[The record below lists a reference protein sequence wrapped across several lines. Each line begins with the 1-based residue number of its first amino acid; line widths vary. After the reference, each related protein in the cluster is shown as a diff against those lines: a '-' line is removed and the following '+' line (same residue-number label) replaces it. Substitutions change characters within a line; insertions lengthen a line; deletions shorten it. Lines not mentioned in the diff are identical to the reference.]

1 MTTEAKR
8 ERLYYLISEIDDKK
22 IESIYALF
30 EDQIG
35 EKYEWWEYKESV
47 AELDE
52 RARRYDAGGDK
63 GVKWEELEAS
73 INELRKKRLIS
84 E

>member
-52 RARRYDAGGDK
+52 RARRYDAGVDK